1 MKKNYQ
7 QPVMKMVKMQSENVI
22 CAGSNVTNVN
32 GGDTGIGYG
41 GGGNATT
48 TGGGPARSGST
59 SIWEEEE
66 TGENVEE

>member
-1 MKKNYQ
+1 MKKNYH

-22 CAGSNVTNVN
+22 CEVTNVDSN
-32 GGDTGIGYG
+32 AGINYG
-41 GGGNATT
+41 GGGK
-48 TGGGPARSGST
+48 GDARSGST